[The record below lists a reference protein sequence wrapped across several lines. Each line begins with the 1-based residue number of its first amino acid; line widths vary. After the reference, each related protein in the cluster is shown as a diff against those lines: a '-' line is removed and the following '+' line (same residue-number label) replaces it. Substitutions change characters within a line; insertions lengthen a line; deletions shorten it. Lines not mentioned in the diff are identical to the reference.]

1 MPHLTCSLFQSP
13 SLLSFSRFHFVSLRF
28 PHSLGLPVSLTA
40 MCCMQICYC
49 VCPCFVWV
57 VWAGTAGHG
66 GSVACTAASQ
76 QEGHGFDSR
85 MGCCWLWGS
94 GPGGLSPRP
103 FCVKFAC
110 FPRVHRGFPPLRT
123 PTEKTCKRTEHSSSV
138 PDQDRRFTSPGPR
151 ALKSC
156 PLLLGSCV
164 CVCVCA
170 VYSVSVHS
178 CLALEEAGSQFP
190 SDSKSVLPTPL

>member
-123 PTEKTCKRTEHSSSV
+123 PTGKTCKRTEHSSSV

-151 ALKSC
+151 ALKKKAAHCSWG
-156 PLLLGSCV
+156 PGGGTVRDGMNSQTTSGLCV
-164 CVCVCA
+164 TCVASMYV
-170 VYSVSVHS
+170 SVS
-178 CLALEEAGSQFP
+178 LF
-190 SDSKSVLPTPL
+190 